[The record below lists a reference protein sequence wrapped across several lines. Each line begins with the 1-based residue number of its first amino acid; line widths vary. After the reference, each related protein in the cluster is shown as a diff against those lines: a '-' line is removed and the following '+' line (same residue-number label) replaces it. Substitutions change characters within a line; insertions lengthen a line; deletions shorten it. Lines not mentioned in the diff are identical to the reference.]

1 LLAKLL
7 FSSLVILISLNSL
20 FSFSSGGKISENQ
33 SSLDVTFYDIDI
45 KVDPNKKTLSGEVVI
60 SFVLYQKVEEVEL
73 DLINKYIISGAHI
86 NGTSLA
92 FKHKKNKI
100 FIENPGLDLFKEH
113 FLKIKYVGKPP
124 VSKNAPWEGGIVWD
138 KDKNGNHWVGISCQS
153 SGAHIWYPCKKHP
166 SDKANKG
173 AKIQITIPRP
183 LKAISNGLLKNVVK
197 QEDYW
202 DTWHWE
208 TNYPISSY
216 NINFSVGDFNIIEKT
231 GYILDKP
238 LSMFFYT
245 FSNKE
250 IGLELLERAEEYL
263 SFYAKNFGQYPWIK
277 EKFGV
282 VETPYWGM
290 EHQTIIA
297 YGNNHEKT
305 ELGYDF
311 LLFHEVGHEWWGN
324 YLSVSDWSDFWI
336 HEGINT
342 YAEALYVEE
351 KYDYKTANNFINTKF
366 KNLIRNEKVL
376 IPAPNKDID
385 FFEDNDVYY
394 KSAYLLNTLR
404 YLIGD
409 SVLRESLKE
418 FLYMPKESEVNQTNT
433 EEFIS
438 LIEENSKV
446 QLDWFFDH
454 YFKNKNLPTLSIREK
469 VIKEKKFIDLRWEE
483 GGFKMPITINYT
495 SFDGLRE
502 KKLALNNT
510 YKKIVIPKSSNL
522 ILDPNSVLLFKK
534 NISVDE

>member
-1 LLAKLL
+1 MRTKFLTLFLAIFVCVNPLLA
-7 FSSLVILISLNSL
+7 FSSSGEVSESQK
-20 FSFSSGGKISENQ
+20 SF
-33 SSLDVTFYDIDI
+33 DVTFYDLDI
-45 KVDPNKKTLSGEVVI
+45 KIDPNKKILSGEAVI
-60 SFVLYQKVEEVEL
+60 SFILYQKTNKIEL
-73 DLINKYIISGAHI
+73 DLINKYTISGVHL

-138 KDKNGNHWVGISCQS
+138 KDENGNHWIGISCQS
-153 SGAHIWYPCKKHP
+153 SGAHIWFPCKKHP

-173 AKIQITIPRP
+173 AKVKITIPRP
-183 LKAISNGLLKNVVK
+183 LKAISNGLLKNVIE
-197 QEDYW
+197 QEGYW

-208 TNYPISSY
+208 TSYPISSY
-216 NINFSVGDFNIIEKT
+216 NINFSIGDFNIIEKT

-245 FSNKE
+245 FSKKDQ
-250 IGLELLERAEEYL
+250 GLSLLNTAEEYL
-263 SFYAKNFGQYPWIK
+263 NFYAENFGQYPWIR

-297 YGNNHEKT
+297 YGNNYKKT

-311 LLFHEVGHEWWGN
+311 LLFHEIGHEWWGN

-342 YAEALYVEE
+342 YAEALYVE
-351 KYDYKTANNFINTKF
+351 KIYDYKTANNFINKKF
-366 KNLIRNEKVL
+366 KSLIKNKKAL
-376 IPAPNKDID
+376 IPGPNQEIG

-394 KSAYLLNTLR
+394 KSAYLLHTLR
-404 YLIGD
+404 YLIGE

-418 FLYMPKESEVNQTNT
+418 FLYMPKENESNQTNT
-433 EEFIS
+433 KEFIS
-438 LIEENSKV
+438 LIEENSKIE
-446 QLDWFFDH
+446 LDWFFDH
-454 YFKNKNLPTLSIREK
+454 YFRNKSLPTLNIRRK
-469 VIKEKKFIDLRWEE
+469 VIKGKKFIDICWQEK
-483 GGFKMPITINYT
+483 GFKMPMTINYT

-502 KKLALNNT
+502 KKINLNNT
-510 YKKIVIPKSSNL
+510 YKRIVIPETSDL

-534 NISVDE
+534 NIYVDE

>member
-1 LLAKLL
+1 M
-7 FSSLVILISLNSL
+7 
-20 FSFSSGGKISENQ
+20 
-33 SSLDVTFYDIDI
+33 TFYDIDI
-45 KVDPNKKTLSGEVVI
+45 KVDPNKKILSGEVVI
-60 SFVLYQKVEEVEL
+60 SFVLYQKVKEIEL
-73 DLINKYIISGAHI
+73 DLINKYTISGAHI
-86 NGTSLA
+86 NATSLA

-166 SDKANKG
+166 SDKANNG

-183 LKAISNGLLKNVVK
+183 LKAISNGLLKNVIK
-197 QEDYW
+197 KEEYW

-208 TNYPISSY
+208 TSYPISSY
-216 NINFSVGDFNIIEKT
+216 NINFSIGDFNIIEKT

-245 FSNKE
+245 FSKKE
-250 IGLELLERAEEYL
+250 RGLDLLNMAEEYIN
-263 SFYAKNFGQYPWIK
+263 FYAENFGQYPWIK

-297 YGNNHEKT
+297 YGNNHKKT

-311 LLFHEVGHEWWGN
+311 LLFHEIGHEWWGN

-342 YAEALYVEE
+342 YAEALYVEK
-351 KYDYKTANNFINTKF
+351 KYDYKTANNFINKKF
-366 KNLIRNEKVL
+366 KSLIKNNKV
-376 IPAPNKDID
+376 IVPAANQDIK

-404 YLIGD
+404 YLIGE
-409 SVLRESLKE
+409 SVLHESLKE

-438 LIEENSKV
+438 LIEENSKLD
-446 QLDWFFDH
+446 LDWFFDH

-469 VIKEKKFIDLRWEE
+469 VIKEKKFIDIRWEE
-483 GGFKMPITINYT
+483 KNFKMPITINYI

-502 KKLALNNT
+502 KRVALNNI
-510 YKKIVIPKSSNL
+510 YKRIVIPKTSDL

-534 NISVDE
+534 NIYVDD